1 MTGGAPTGSGCVF
14 CLAGSS
20 EDPALSLTLFV
31 GEKNFVLMNRYP
43 YTNGHLMVAP
53 IEHAASPRMV
63 SRECRAESMELV
75 VLCQEVLESAYH
87 PDGFNVGINIGR
99 AAGAGIADHFHIH
112 VVPRW
117 SGDTNF
123 MAPIAET
130 RMIPESLDDSFKR
143 LKECFDEKK

>member
-1 MTGGAPTGSGCVF
+1 
-14 CLAGSS
+14 
-20 EDPALSLTLFV
+20 
-31 GEKNFVLMNRYP
+31 
-43 YTNGHLMVAP
+43 MVAP